1 MKESDKGFEN
11 TIRDH
16 IVAVKGDIIQEKF
29 GMSDADYK
37 MVTSD
42 VNIIIN
48 NAASVQFNDR
58 LDIAIKSN
66 TISTLNLINLAKDCQ
81 NLIILTHVSTAYV
94 NCNKPGGF
102 IEEKIYEDDITY
114 DVEQFIHQVLNM
126 SVKDIEANQQ
136 KLIGD
141 FPNTYTFTKH
151 LGEKLITKY

>member
-1 MKESDKGFEN
+1 MDKGFEN
-11 TIRDH
+11 TLRDH
-16 IVAVKGDIIQEKF
+16 IVPIKGDIVQEKF
-29 GMSDADYK
+29 GMSEADYQ

-66 TISTLNLINLAKDCQ
+66 TISTLNLINLAKDCK

-114 DVEQFIHQVLNM
+114 DVE
-126 SVKDIEANQQ
+126 
-136 KLIGD
+136 
-141 FPNTYTFTKH
+141 
-151 LGEKLITKY
+151 